1 MPADKCGAAPLARL
15 PLHAQLLLTRKPL
28 RKYYDIFNGDADG
41 LCALHQL
48 RLAQPRHS
56 VRITGVKRDIRLLE
70 RETLLAA
77 QAGDEITV
85 LDISMQSNAAA
96 LAKLLERGVKC
107 QYFDHHTAGMIPL
120 HANLTAHI
128 DTAANLCTSLLVDR
142 HLSGAHRIW
151 AVVAAFGDNLV
162 APAIQAA
169 QPLAL
174 DHTELA
180 RLHELGDCL
189 NYNAYGETL
198 DDLHY
203 PPDDLY
209 QTLAPYADP
218 REYMIDEPVFEVLK
232 EALREDLERV
242 GDIKPELATD
252 SAALYVLP
260 DAAWSR
266 RVNGL
271 FGNRLAQSHP
281 HRAHAVLVRKAGGYR
296 VSVRAPV
303 SHPAGADD
311 LCARFESG
319 GGRKGAAG
327 INLLPPSQ
335 LTAFAEA
342 LRTAYPG
349 A

>member
-1 MPADKCGAAPLARL
+1 MS
-15 PLHAQLLLTRKPL
+15 
-28 RKYYDIFNGDADG
+28 KYYDIFNGDADG

-48 RLAQPRHS
+48 RLAQPRCGEL
-56 VRITGVKRDIRLLE
+56 ITGVKRDIQLLGRAE
-70 RETLLAA
+70 LLTAK
-77 QAGDEITV
+77 AGDEITV
-85 LDISMQSNAAA
+85 LDISMKSNAAA
-96 LAKLLERGVKC
+96 LATLLGRGVKC
-107 QYFDHHTAGMIPL
+107 QYFDHHATGMIPV
-120 HANLTAHI
+120 HANLKAHI
-128 DTAANLCTSLLVDR
+128 DTAANVCTSLLVDR

-169 QPLAL
+169 QPLEL

-189 NYNAYGETL
+189 NYNAYGETM

-209 QTLAPYADP
+209 QTLSPYTDP
-218 REYMIDEPVFEVLK
+218 REFMIDEPVFEVLK
-232 EALREDLERV
+232 EAMREDFERAEE
-242 GDIKPELATD
+242 IAPEFASD

-266 RVNGL
+266 RANGL
-271 FGNRLAQSHP
+271 FGNRLAQTHLQ
-281 HRAHAVLVRKAGGYR
+281 RAHAVLVSKAGGYS

-311 LCARFESG
+311 LCAQFDTG

-327 INLLPPSQ
+327 INLLPHSD
-335 LTAFAEA
+335 LAAFASA
-342 LRTAYPG
+342 FRAAYPG
-349 A
+349 